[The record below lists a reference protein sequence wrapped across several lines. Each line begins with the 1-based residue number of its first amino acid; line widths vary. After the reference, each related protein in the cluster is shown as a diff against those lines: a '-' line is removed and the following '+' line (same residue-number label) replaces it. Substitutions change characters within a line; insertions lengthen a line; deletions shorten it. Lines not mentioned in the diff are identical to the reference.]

1 MDKYVKLAKD
11 SIKYY
16 LENDNYLTEYD
27 DSFKS
32 NNNGVIINI
41 SQDDKQERVGSL
53 YPTRADIGLDI
64 IYEAVNATVFNNA
77 IDMRDI
83 DIDSL
88 YLSVFEVT
96 KIVPIQYI
104 EDFGM
109 YHGLSIKYNNE
120 NIIVFRNDYESD
132 YQMFEDILAK
142 ANVDSFDVFSLEKFK
157 VTKHI

>member
-1 MDKYVKLAKD
+1 MDKYVKLAED

-16 LENDNYLTEYD
+16 LENENYLREYD
-27 DSFKS
+27 NSFKS
-32 NNNGVIINI
+32 NNNGVIINV
-41 SQDDKQERVGSL
+41 SQDEKLERVGSI

-77 IDMRDI
+77 IDMRELDN
-83 DIDSL
+83 L
-88 YLSVFEVT
+88 YLSVFEVS

-104 EDFGM
+104 EEFGM
-109 YHGLSIKYNNE
+109 YHGLSLKYKNE

-132 YQMFEDILAK
+132 YQMFEDALAK